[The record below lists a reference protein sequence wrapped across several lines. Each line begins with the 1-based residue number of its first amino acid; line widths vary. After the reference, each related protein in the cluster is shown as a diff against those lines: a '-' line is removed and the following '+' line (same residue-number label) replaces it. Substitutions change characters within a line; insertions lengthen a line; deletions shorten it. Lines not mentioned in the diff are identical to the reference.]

1 MLDELLAILGE
12 FEKLAAHLAAM
23 RTLHGENP
31 ETFAHLENAEL
42 QAKRG
47 AEMTRSHIAAL
58 NGKSGG

>member
-12 FEKLAAHLAAM
+12 FEKLAAHLAAL

-47 AEMTRSHIAAL
+47 AELIRSQIAAL
-58 NGKSGG
+58 NGQCSG